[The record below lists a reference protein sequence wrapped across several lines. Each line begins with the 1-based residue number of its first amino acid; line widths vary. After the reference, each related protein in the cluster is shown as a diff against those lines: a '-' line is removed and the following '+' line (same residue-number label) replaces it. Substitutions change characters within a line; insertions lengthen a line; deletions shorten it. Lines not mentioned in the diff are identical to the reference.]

1 MKRLKGLNEVHMIME
16 KIYDDERDLTPE
28 QRIERIREEADRFL
42 SERKLNLKRVK
53 PKELKHVMG

>member
-53 PKELKHVMG
+53 SKELKHVMG

>member
-42 SERKLNLKRVK
+42 SERKLNLKKVK
-53 PKELKHVMG
+53 SKELKHVMG